1 MKKITL
7 LTSLLF
13 GLFLS
18 LSINAQTI
26 DFNIG
31 TGLAHNTDFGDD
43 EIIVGNFKFTYS
55 QDTWYGSTEGK
66 DNSMA
71 IEAITS
77 DVSSGQSQYITVE
90 SVDGSE
96 FDFRSFW
103 LDVISFDGSENWT
116 LEGFKDGT
124 SIGTQVIAVSGGRSS
139 GGFIQ
144 TVTLNSTFDNVDK
157 TIITAGATGYFKD
170 EIFDNFVFG
179 SAVLPCSVPTTQ
191 ATSMLFGTETSS
203 TLNLTSFTAS
213 PGGADGYVIYI
224 NEYNYFSAPVNGDEP
239 IGDRSWNG
247 LGQQS
252 VYVGNSTSPN
262 ITLSNLDIGTQYF
275 FQIYAYNDCSGIE
288 TYETT
293 GLNSSDTTAP
303 GVLTITGIT
312 GLNKEYNGTTSA
324 NATGSPTLVGV
335 LGGDIVTFGSDS
347 SPVFTFASAN
357 IGTGITVITSGYTIS
372 GTDAGKYTLTQ
383 PTLSAD
389 ITAKALTISGI
400 TISDKVY
407 DDTTVA
413 SATGTAS
420 LDGKVVGETISLG
433 GSPVFAFASAN
444 VGTGITVNTSGYTIS
459 GTDSGNYTLTQPTL
473 SGDIT
478 AAPLTVTASS
488 SQTKMYGT
496 TDPTLTYSIS
506 GFVNGDS
513 EANLDTGVSISRAAG
528 EVVGTYTITPSAA
541 ADSNYSVSFITA
553 DFSITAAPL
562 TVTASS
568 GQTKVYG
575 ATDPTLTYSISGFVN
590 GDTATGLDTG
600 VSISRAAGEVVG
612 AYTITPSAAAD
623 SNYSVSFVTA
633 DFSITAA
640 SLTITGLTGNNK
652 VYDGTT
658 NATASGTPVL
668 SGVVSDD
675 DVVLGGSPVFT
686 FVSAELGTDIQIT
699 TTGFIITGADS
710 GNYTLTQPTLSA
722 DILTTL
728 GVDDI
733 TDVKFSLKLYPN
745 PAINYIRV
753 LGLSEKAN
761 YIIYNLLGKKV
772 GKGMVENDEDITI
785 QNLSNGT
792 YFIRIENAK
801 AIKFIKM

>member
-1 MKKITL
+1 M
-7 LTSLLF
+7 
-13 GLFLS
+13 
-18 LSINAQTI
+18 
-26 DFNIG
+26 
-31 TGLAHNTDFGDD
+31 
-43 EIIVGNFKFTYS
+43 
-55 QDTWYGSTEGK
+55 
-66 DNSMA
+66 
-71 IEAITS
+71 
-77 DVSSGQSQYITVE
+77 
-90 SVDGSE
+90 
-96 FDFRSFW
+96 
-103 LDVISFDGSENWT
+103 
-116 LEGFKDGT
+116 
-124 SIGTQVIAVSGGRSS
+124 
-139 GGFIQ
+139 
-144 TVTLNSTFDNVDK
+144 TLNSTFDNIDK
-157 TIITAGATGYFKD
+157 TTITAGNTGYFRSD
-170 EIFDNFVFG
+170 IFDSFVFG

-191 ATSMLFGTETSS
+191 PTSMLFGTETSS
-203 TLNLTSFTAS
+203 RLNLTSFTAS
-213 PGGADGYVIYI
+213 TGGADGYVIYI
-224 NEYNYFSAPVNGDEP
+224 NENNYFSAPVDGDEP
-239 IGDRSWNG
+239 TADRSWNG
-247 LGQQS
+247 LGQQT
-252 VYVGNSTSPN
+252 VYVGSSASPN

-275 FQIYAYNDCSGIE
+275 FQIYAYNDCSGLE
-288 TYETT
+288 SYETT
-293 GLNSSDTTAP
+293 GLNSSDTTTP

-324 NATGSPTLVGV
+324 NTTGSPTLVGV
-335 LGGDIVTFGSDS
+335 LGGDIVTFGSDTA
-347 SPVFTFASAN
+347 PVFTFVTAN
-357 IGTGITVITSGYTIS
+357 VGTGITVNTSGYTIS

-383 PTLSAD
+383 PTLS
-389 ITAKALTISGI
+389 
-400 TISDKVY
+400 
-407 DDTTVA
+407 
-413 SATGTAS
+413 
-420 LDGKVVGETISLG
+420 
-433 GSPVFAFASAN
+433 
-444 VGTGITVNTSGYTIS
+444 
-459 GTDSGNYTLTQPTL
+459 
-473 SGDIT
+473 GD
-478 AAPLTVTASS
+478 
-488 SQTKMYGT
+488 
-496 TDPTLTYSIS
+496 
-506 GFVNGDS
+506 
-513 EANLDTGVSISRAAG
+513 
-528 EVVGTYTITPSAA
+528 
-541 ADSNYSVSFITA
+541 
-553 DFSITAAPL
+553 ITAAPL

-612 AYTITPSAAAD
+612 AYTITPSAVAD

-640 SLTITGLTGNNK
+640 SLTITGLTGSNK

-658 NATASGTPVL
+658 NATASETPVL

-675 DVVLGGSPVFT
+675 DVVLGGTPVFT
-686 FVSAELGTDIQIT
+686 FASAELGTDIQIT

-801 AIKFIKM
+801 AIKFKEVSS

>member
-26 DFNIG
+26 DFNSG

-55 QDTWYGSTEGK
+55 QDTWFGSNKGK
-66 DNSMA
+66 DDSMA

-77 DVSSGQSQYITVE
+77 DSSSGQSQYITVE

-157 TIITAGATGYFKD
+157 TTITAGATGYFD
-170 EIFDNFVFG
+170 AEIFDNFVFS

-191 ATSMLFGTETSS
+191 PTSMLFGTETSS
-203 TLNLTSFTAS
+203 TLTLTSFSAS
-213 PGGADGYVIYI
+213 TGGADGYVIYI
-224 NEYNYFSAPVNGDEP
+224 NETNSFTPPAEGDEP
-239 IGDRSWNG
+239 TTNLSWNG
-247 LGQQS
+247 SGQQA
-252 VYVGNSTSPN
+252 VYVGASASPN
-262 ITLSNLDIGTQYF
+262 ITLSNLDLGTQYF
-275 FQIYAYNDCSGIE
+275 FQIYAYNDCSGLE
-288 TYETT
+288 SYETT
-293 GLNSSDTTAP
+293 GLNSSDTTTP

-347 SPVFTFASAN
+347 APVFTFASAN
-357 IGTGITVITSGYTIS
+357 VGTGITVITSGYTIS

-389 ITAKALTISGI
+389 ITA
-400 TISDKVY
+400 
-407 DDTTVA
+407 
-413 SATGTAS
+413 
-420 LDGKVVGETISLG
+420 
-433 GSPVFAFASAN
+433 
-444 VGTGITVNTSGYTIS
+444 
-459 GTDSGNYTLTQPTL
+459 
-473 SGDIT
+473 
-478 AAPLTVTASS
+478 APLTVTASS

-496 TDPTLTYSIS
+496 
-506 GFVNGDS
+506 
-513 EANLDTGVSISRAAG
+513 
-528 EVVGTYTITPSAA
+528 
-541 ADSNYSVSFITA
+541 
-553 DFSITAAPL
+553 
-562 TVTASS
+562 
-568 GQTKVYG
+568 
-575 ATDPTLTYSISGFVN
+575 TDPTLTYSISGFVN

-699 TTGFIITGADS
+699 TAGFIITGADR

>member
-18 LSINAQTI
+18 LSINAQTTI
-26 DFNIG
+26 DFNSG
-31 TGLAHNTDFGDD
+31 TGLAHDRDFGDD

-55 QDTWYGSTEGK
+55 QDTWIGSLEGK
-66 DNSMA
+66 DLTMA
-71 IEAITS
+71 LHARSSIY
-77 DVSSGQSQYITVE
+77 SSGQSQYITVE

-116 LEGFKDGT
+116 FEGFKDGT

-157 TIITAGATGYFKD
+157 TTITAGATGYFD
-170 EIFDNFVFG
+170 AEIFDNFVFR

-191 ATSMLFGTETSS
+191 PTSMLFGTETSS

-239 IGDRSWNG
+239 TADWSWNG
-247 LGQQS
+247 LGQQT

-293 GLNSSDTTAP
+293 GLNSSDTTTP

-347 SPVFTFASAN
+347 APVFTFASAN

-383 PTLSAD
+383 PTLSGD
-389 ITAKALTISGI
+389 ITAKELTISGI
-400 TISDKVY
+400 TAVDKVY
-407 DDTTVA
+407 DDTTVGYA
-413 SATGTAS
+413 VGTPS
-420 LDGKVVGETISLG
+420 LDGKVSGDDVSEG

-473 SGDIT
+473 SGD
-478 AAPLTVTASS
+478 
-488 SQTKMYGT
+488 
-496 TDPTLTYSIS
+496 
-506 GFVNGDS
+506 
-513 EANLDTGVSISRAAG
+513 
-528 EVVGTYTITPSAA
+528 
-541 ADSNYSVSFITA
+541 
-553 DFSITAAPL
+553 ITAAPL

-675 DVVLGGSPVFT
+675 DVSLGGTPVFT
-686 FVSAELGTDIQIT
+686 FASAELGTDIQIT
-699 TTGFIITGADS
+699 TTEFIITGADS
-710 GNYTLTQPTLSA
+710 GNYNLTQPTLSA
-722 DILTTL
+722 DIVTTL

>member
-1 MKKITL
+1 
-7 LTSLLF
+7 
-13 GLFLS
+13 
-18 LSINAQTI
+18 
-26 DFNIG
+26 
-31 TGLAHNTDFGDD
+31 
-43 EIIVGNFKFTYS
+43 
-55 QDTWYGSTEGK
+55 
-66 DNSMA
+66 
-71 IEAITS
+71 
-77 DVSSGQSQYITVE
+77 
-90 SVDGSE
+90 
-96 FDFRSFW
+96 
-103 LDVISFDGSENWT
+103 
-116 LEGFKDGT
+116 
-124 SIGTQVIAVSGGRSS
+124 
-139 GGFIQ
+139 
-144 TVTLNSTFDNVDK
+144 VTLNSTFDNIDK
-157 TIITAGATGYFKD
+157 TTITAGNTGYFRSD
-170 EIFDNFVFG
+170 IFDSFVFG

-191 ATSMLFGTETSS
+191 PTSMLFGTETSS
-203 TLNLTSFTAS
+203 RLNLTSFTAS
-213 PGGADGYVIYI
+213 TGGADGYVIYI
-224 NEYNYFSAPVNGDEP
+224 NENNYFSAPVDGDEP
-239 IGDRSWNG
+239 TADRSWNG
-247 LGQQS
+247 LGQQT
-252 VYVGNSTSPN
+252 VYVGSSASPN

-275 FQIYAYNDCSGIE
+275 FQIYAYNDCSGLE
-288 TYETT
+288 SYETT
-293 GLNSSDTTAP
+293 GLNSSDTTTP

-324 NATGSPTLVGV
+324 NTTGSPTLVGV
-335 LGGDIVTFGSDS
+335 LGGDIVTFGSDTA
-347 SPVFTFASAN
+347 PVFTFV
-357 IGTGITVITSGYTIS
+357 T
-372 GTDAGKYTLTQ
+372 
-383 PTLSAD
+383 
-389 ITAKALTISGI
+389 
-400 TISDKVY
+400 
-407 DDTTVA
+407 
-413 SATGTAS
+413 
-420 LDGKVVGETISLG
+420 
-433 GSPVFAFASAN
+433 AN

-459 GTDSGNYTLTQPTL
+459 GTDAGKYTLTQPTL

-488 SQTKMYGT
+488 GQTKVYGA

-506 GFVNGDS
+506 GFVNGDT
-513 EANLDTGVSISRAAG
+513 ATGLDTGVSISRAAG
-528 EVVGTYTITPSAA
+528 EVVGAYTITPSAA
-541 ADSNYSVSFITA
+541 ADSNYSVSFVTA

-640 SLTITGLTGNNK
+640 SLTITGLTGSNK

-658 NATASGTPVL
+658 NATASETPVL

-675 DVVLGGSPVFT
+675 DVVLGGTPVFT
-686 FVSAELGTDIQIT
+686 FASAELGTDIQIT